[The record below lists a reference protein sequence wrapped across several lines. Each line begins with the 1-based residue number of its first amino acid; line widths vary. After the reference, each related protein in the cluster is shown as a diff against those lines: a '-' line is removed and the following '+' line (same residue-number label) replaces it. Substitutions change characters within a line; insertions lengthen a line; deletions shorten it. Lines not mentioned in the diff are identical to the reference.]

1 MKVLHLAD
9 IHLGMENYGKID
21 PVTGLNTRLQ
31 DFIRCFSFAIDTAI
45 KEEVD
50 LVVFAGDAYKNSNPS
65 ATHQREFAK
74 QIYRLSAAKIP
85 TVMVKGN
92 HDNPVSYGRAT
103 SIDIF
108 STLEIPNVYVVN
120 SPDILRIPTKS
131 GEANIFAVPWPTK
144 EQHLNKEEMKG
155 KTEKEITQ
163 LIQEKVVNL
172 IKYFASYGSN
182 DSIFVPN
189 IFVGHLAI
197 AEATFSG
204 SETSVIIG
212 TDPVIPARLL
222 ANSNFDYV
230 ALGHIHKYQN
240 LNPEPEGK
248 PPIVYSGSI
257 ERLNFGE
264 EKDPKGFCLVNI
276 EKGETSYKFIPVP
289 AREFIT
295 IDVEIKEEEDPTET
309 LLAEIAKHN
318 LDNSVM
324 RIYYTIPE
332 DRKQLIDFARI
343 NEALKDSFMVKTISE
358 KTKPVIRATRMVIT
372 EDLGMLEALDRYID
386 NNEDLKPYA
395 DEMISKAKE
404 LDQELTNSERSR

>member
-1 MKVLHLAD
+1 MKILHLAD
-9 IHLGMENYGKID
+9 VHLGMENYGKID
-21 PVTGLNTRLQ
+21 PITGLNTRLQ

-45 KEEVD
+45 KEDVD

-74 QIYRLSAAKIP
+74 QIYRLSEAKIP
-85 TVMVKGN
+85 TVLVKGN

-120 SPDILRIPTKS
+120 EPDILRIPTKS

-144 EQHLNKEEMKG
+144 EQHLTRDEMKG

-163 LIQEKVVNL
+163 LIQEKVTNL
-172 IKYFASYGSN
+172 IKYFAGYGSN

-212 TDPVIPARLL
+212 TDPVIPVRLL
-222 ANSNFDYV
+222 SNSIFDYV
-230 ALGHIHKYQN
+230 ALGHIHKHQN
-240 LNPEPEGK
+240 LNPEGK

-257 ERLNFGE
+257 ERINFGE
-264 EKDPKGFCLVNI
+264 EKDDKGFCLVNI
-276 EKGETSYKFIPVP
+276 EKGKTDYKFIPVP
-289 AREFIT
+289 ARKFIT
-295 IDVEIKEEEDPTET
+295 IDIEIGAEEDPTEA
-309 LLAEIAKHN
+309 LLAEITKHN

-324 RIYYTIPE
+324 RIYFTIPE
-332 DRKQLIDFARI
+332 DRKQLIDFARV
-343 NEALKDSFMVKTISE
+343 NEALKDSFMVKTITE
-358 KTKPVIRATRMVIT
+358 RAKPVIRARRMAIT
-372 EDLGMLEALDRYID
+372 EDLGMVEALDRYIE

-395 DEMISKAKE
+395 EEMISKAKE
-404 LDQELTNSERSR
+404 LEQELINSERSR